1 MIYVI
6 AGCKEEARGWMR
18 SWGLVSGRDAE
29 YVARSEQL
37 FGIPRGSTFV
47 RVGRWHGRSDI
58 VGIEKFLATCVAV
71 EISPHSCPQSS
82 KKDYP

>member
-58 VGIEKFLATCVAV
+58 FEINKILATGGAI
-71 EISPHSCPQSS
+71 ESSPHSRPQSS
-82 KKDYP
+82 KKD